1 MNKRAQVSV
10 PSGQGGLIRYF
21 ENYAS
26 KIKIKPGHVIFFTVL
41 TIIIVYVLQFLN
53 PVGFPT
59 AP

>member
-1 MNKRAQVSV
+1 MNNKAQVQV

-21 ENYAS
+21 ENYSS

-41 TIIIVYVLQFLN
+41 TIVVVYVLQFLN
-53 PVGFPT
+53 PAQFPT